1 MTPERAPPLHA
12 SKQDDHDGPL
22 SPFEE
27 GIAVWCWWTVCV
39 CVPERDVIVHH
50 GESTVDT
57 EVVTTTATTAGLMIA
72 VPIDQL
78 LSPGEAVHREYYIY
92 LGIL

>member
-50 GESTVDT
+50 GESITVNTDS
-57 EVVTTTATTAGLMIA
+57 GGNYYYYCG
-72 VPIDQL
+72 IDDCCTNRSTP
-78 LSPGEAVHREYYIY
+78 LSG
-92 LGIL
+92 